1 MNLAGR
7 AGTVLL
13 MGTLMAGTAYG
24 VYSYL
29 GSHRSAR
36 LAERIVKK
44 PTQVQSLVA
53 LPGAL
58 YFVQGGA
65 IYQLEKRAFKE
76 IAGANGWRDLSPAP
90 GGRLFAVRR
99 GGNFSDLYLL
109 GTDGTVVKQLTHNR
123 SSGVAKNHWVFFPRL
138 APDEKT
144 VWFSYDQPKGANYL
158 IDFAIWNMPVN
169 GTIAQAH
176 QWTIPFNYTGG
187 DVYPIPLGPSKFLY
201 VRYDLD
207 EQSRPFSQ
215 IDIATRP
222 NVFGTPLTPAAQN
235 CAQPALSPSRDQVV
249 MICSPGHEQTNH
261 LAIATFNGS
270 KLGPLRVLES
280 GQLMAQPVWAPDGS
294 GVVYFSPE
302 STGGPFQ
309 LWWLPIQDGG
319 PAGAPRLVAKNLA
332 VDAGAMPSWLS

>member
-1 MNLAGR
+1 M
-7 AGTVLL
+7 GTV
-13 MGTLMAGTAYG
+13 MAGTAYG

-36 LAERIVKK
+36 LAERVVKK

-65 IYQLEKRAFKE
+65 IYSLEKRAFKE
-76 IAGANGWRDLSPAP
+76 IASANGWRDLSSAP
-90 GGRLFAVRR
+90 DGRLFAVRR
-99 GGNFSDLYLL
+99 GSNFSDLYLL

-123 SSGVAKNHWVFFPRL
+123 SISVPKNHWVFFPRL
-138 APDEKT
+138 APDQKT
-144 VWFSYDQPKGANYL
+144 VWFSYDQPKGTNYL

-169 GTIAQAH
+169 GTIGQAH

-222 NVFGTPLTPAAQN
+222 NVFGTPLTPAQQN
-235 CAQPALSPSRDQVV
+235 CTQPALSPGNELVA
-249 MICSPGHEQTNH
+249 MICSPGHGQTNQ
-261 LAIATFNGS
+261 LAIATFNGT
-270 KLGPLRVLES
+270 KLGPLRVLQS
-280 GQLMAQPVWAPDGS
+280 GQIMAQPVWAPDGS
-294 GVVYFSPE
+294 GVVYFGPE

-309 LWWLPIQDGG
+309 LWWLPIHDGG
-319 PAGAPRLVAKNLA
+319 PAGAPQLVAKHLA
-332 VDAGAMPSWLS
+332 VDAGAMPSWLA